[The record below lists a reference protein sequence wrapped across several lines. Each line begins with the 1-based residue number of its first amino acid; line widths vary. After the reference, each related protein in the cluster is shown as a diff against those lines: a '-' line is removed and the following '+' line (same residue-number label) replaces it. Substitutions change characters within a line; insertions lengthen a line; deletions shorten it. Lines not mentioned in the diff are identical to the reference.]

1 MVAVITDAV
10 IVMMLIGGILY
21 AHMVNRKVKRLVAA
35 LRELEPAVK
44 EFSRAVDKSEA
55 SVSQMQRSL
64 TQAITNDPP
73 SRSAEMSSGTA
84 DQALFSS
91 RRVAEVRDMGVK
103 VIRDKQDLVRQF
115 FDATRTREK
124 A

>member
-10 IVMMLIGGILY
+10 IVVMLIGGIVY
-21 AHMVNRKVKRLVAA
+21 AHMVNRRVKRLVAA
-35 LRELEPAVK
+35 LHELEPAVQ

-64 TQAITNDPP
+64 IQANSDK
-73 SRSAEMSSGTA
+73 ASSGRAQNAEETA
-84 DQALFSS
+84 DNALFSS
-91 RRVAEVRDMGVK
+91 RRVADVRDMGVK
-103 VIRDKQDLVRQF
+103 VMRDKQDLVRQF

>member
-10 IVMMLIGGILY
+10 IVALLIGGIVY
-21 AHMVNRKVKRLVAA
+21 AHMVNRRVKRLVAV
-35 LRELEPAVK
+35 LHELEPAVR

-64 TQAITNDPP
+64 TEA
-73 SRSAEMSSGTA
+73 SSDRATARTAQKADGTA
-84 DQALFSS
+84 ENALFSS
-91 RRVAEVRDMGVK
+91 RRVADVRDMGVK
-103 VIRDKQDLVRQF
+103 VMRDKQDLVRQF